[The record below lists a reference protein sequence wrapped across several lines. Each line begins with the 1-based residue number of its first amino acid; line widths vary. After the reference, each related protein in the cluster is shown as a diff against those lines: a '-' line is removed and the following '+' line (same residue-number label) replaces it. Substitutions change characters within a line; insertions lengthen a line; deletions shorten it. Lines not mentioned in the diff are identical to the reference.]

1 MRILTTLVLCL
12 SVSLAFADD
21 EVKLKNG
28 DRLSGTVKGLAGG
41 KLIIETPHAGPI
53 KVDWTQVVSVK
64 TDNPVKVKLVTGDLL
79 EGKIV
84 PGGEVQAQDQVRGAV
99 RRSKCRAPRSR
110 RSTSRPRSGTGS

>member
-1 MRILTTLVLCL
+1 MMRILTVVTLFFATAI
-12 SVSLAFADD
+12 AFADD

-28 DRLSGTVKGLAGG
+28 DRLSGTVKSLTGG

-79 EGKIV
+79 EGRF
-84 PGGEVQAQDQVRGAV
+84 VRGARAISKASPAGRV
-99 RRSKCRAPRSR
+99 RPWK
-110 RSTSRPRSGTGS
+110 G